1 MVEYFI
7 EKVNNGDFDKENN
20 KKNDNNEKITNHRE
34 NLLKKFRSY
43 SIKIPTMIKV
53 NGLVATLAF
62 IKGKSENVYKHI
74 YENINNY
81 YTDNFNSKYNDIIKD
96 ILSKGNDVNS
106 NSYNNIEYQRIVT
119 TTILSYLLWVKR
131 FSISEISYLLDN
143 ES

>member
-1 MVEYFI
+1 MVEYFL
-7 EKVNNGDFDKENN
+7 EKVNNGDFDKE
-20 KKNDNNEKITNHRE
+20 KENDNNEKITNYRE

-74 YENINNY
+74 YENMNNY